1 MIAYNF
7 FFRKLQICYFIH
19 VSKFF
24 SQMPVFN
31 IILVRDY
38 VKIATH
44 SPRLP
49 RRGRGSAYKLSF
61 YCSRLRCRPQTKS
74 LLFIR

>member
-1 MIAYNF
+1 
-7 FFRKLQICYFIH
+7 
-19 VSKFF
+19 
-24 SQMPVFN
+24 MPVFN

-49 RRGRGSAYKLSF
+49 RRGRGSTYKLSF
-61 YCSRLRCRPQTKS
+61 YCSRLRRRPQTKS
-74 LLFIR
+74 LLFVR